1 MGRINYLL
9 DTNILSEP
17 ARLKPDVHVMQRF
30 AQYDGQF
37 ATAAVV
43 WHELV
48 YGCALLQNSKRKTQL
63 QSYLS
68 MLLNNDLMI
77 LPYEQIAAEWFAQQ
91 RAILKKHGKTAAY
104 ADGEI
109 AAVAAVNDLVL
120 VTRNIDDFRSYEN
133 LTLDNWFE

>member
-17 ARLKPDVHVMQRF
+17 TRQKPSAKVMQRF

-37 ATAAVV
+37 ATAAIV
-43 WHELV
+43 WHELL
-48 YGCALLQNSKRKTQL
+48 YGCALLPDSKRKTQL

-68 MLLNNDLMI
+68 MLSDNGLMI
-77 LPYEQIAAEWFAQQ
+77 LPYEQTAAEWFAQQ
-91 RAILKKHGKTAAY
+91 RATLKAQGKTAAY

-109 AAVAAVNDLVL
+109 AAIAIVNNLTL
-120 VTRNIDDFRSYEN
+120 VTRNVDDFRCYGN
-133 LTLDNWFE
+133 LMLDNWFE